1 MTGVTTDETAQERI
15 AFDPARL
22 TIGIEHAGDPMLE
35 VRRRAYADSFAR
47 RHALLARWDRSL
59 E

>member
-1 MTGVTTDETAQERI
+1 MTTDETAQERI